1 MGLLKDD
8 KLLKEIAKY
17 LDNTDFTNQ
26 EIGHRLA
33 LTFIPTHLEPLVED
47 NRYSFQFKHKLI
59 NINFSEATYGG
70 MIVELVMKLNEELK
84 KEVNLTFR
92 EFYEEVGL
100 IEDNRCT
107 KELIATVVS
116 NGIAL
121 HPTVKKGNTTNNIRR
136 SDNLQ
141 NIFPEFNEQAV
152 SHFLNEVDNYQPI
165 N

>member
-1 MGLLKDD
+1 MGLLSND
-8 KLLKEIAKY
+8 KLLKEISKY

-33 LTFIPTHLEPLVED
+33 LTFVPPHIETKVED
-47 NRYSFQFKHKLI
+47 KRYSFQFKHKLL
-59 NINFSEATYGG
+59 NLTFTNVTYGG
-70 MIVELVMKLNEELK
+70 LIVELVVKLNAELR
-84 KEVNLTFR
+84 EDQNLTFR

-107 KELIATVVS
+107 KELISTVVA
-116 NGIAL
+116 NGIAI
-121 HPTVKKGNTTNNIRR
+121 HPTVKKGNHTNNIRR

-141 NIFPEFNEQAV
+141 NIFSEFSEQSV
-152 SHFLNEVDNYQPI
+152 SYFLNEVDNYKPV